1 MEPRI
6 ATSTISIEGGTREAW
21 SVLADELL
29 NKATWVSGVVSSDLN
44 PETPD
49 GIIGHNDTRRNQ

>member
-1 MEPRI
+1 M
-6 ATSTISIEGGTREAW
+6 SIECGTREAW
-21 SVLADELL
+21 RVLADEHL
-29 NKATWVSGVVSSDLN
+29 NKATWVSGVVSSGLN